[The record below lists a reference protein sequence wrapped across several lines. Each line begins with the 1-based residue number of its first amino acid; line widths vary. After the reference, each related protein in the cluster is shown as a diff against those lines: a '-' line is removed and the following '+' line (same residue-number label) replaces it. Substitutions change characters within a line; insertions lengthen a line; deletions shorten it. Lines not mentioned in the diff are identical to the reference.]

1 MKTALDTIF
10 STRLLEH
17 LFFFGWVSFWVLLI
31 GGLTRL
37 LMPLVE
43 WLASKLDGHE

>member
-10 STRLLEH
+10 TTSLIDNLI
-17 LFFFGWVSFWVLLI
+17 FVGAVSFWLLLL
-31 GGLTRL
+31 GGLTAL

-43 WLASKLDGHE
+43 WLASKLDGNE